1 MKINPIAAQYLKLS
15 SNAISLYKPDQTSES
30 PESPEENQAEKNSPL
45 HPKSASSDPTSS
57 NSILR
62 ELLSADEQSS
72 IKKLFGSDALLKV
85 NSLIDN
91 NEEKISDLPRGMLVN
106 IKI

>member
-1 MKINPIAAQYLKLS
+1 MKIDPIAAQYLKLN
-15 SNAISLYKPDQTSES
+15 SNAISLFKPDQTSES
-30 PESPEENQAEKNSPL
+30 PESPEKHPAKKNSPL
-45 HPKSASSDPTSS
+45 RPKSASTGPTSS

-85 NSLIDN
+85 NSLIGTK
-91 NEEKISDLPRGMLVN
+91 EEKISDFPRGMLVN